1 MCYPFGLFLLY
12 DEADTIMVWGG
23 TGGLSPMAHLVH
35 GCEDLERIWIPYP
48 MKSLE
53 ISPCTALE
61 QNNE

>member
-1 MCYPFGLFLLY
+1 
-12 DEADTIMVWGG
+12 MVWGG